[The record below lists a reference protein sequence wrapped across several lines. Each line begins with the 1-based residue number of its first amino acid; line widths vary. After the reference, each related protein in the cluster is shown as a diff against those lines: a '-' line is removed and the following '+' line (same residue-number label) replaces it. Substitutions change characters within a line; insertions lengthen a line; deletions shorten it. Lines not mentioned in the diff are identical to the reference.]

1 MTGTRGRHADGLR
14 LIAARLELP
23 PLAQV
28 ARRPGINE
36 AYRLTIQYHD
46 GRCADQVAT
55 LTHSQHGEVLL
66 SVVYR
71 RLYQHP
77 ALEYVFDADRFR
89 DLDVALRRLKFDQQ
103 DDQPDVQFFGVD
115 FWLIERASGS
125 YLHDVVLDPE
135 SASGVHGWLVDV
147 FREYLP
153 EALRTLKSQ

>member
-14 LIAARLELP
+14 LIAARLDLP
-23 PLAQV
+23 PLAEV

-55 LTHSQHGEVLL
+55 LTHSQHREVLL

-77 ALEYVFDADRFR
+77 ALEYLLEEDRFK
-89 DLDVALRRLKFDQQ
+89 DLDIALRRLKFDQM
-103 DDQPDVQFFGVD
+103 DDQPDLPFIGVD

-125 YLHDVVLDPE
+125 YLHDLVLAPD
-135 SASGVHGWLVDV
+135 SAEGLYGWLADT
-147 FREYLP
+147 FRDRLP
-153 EALRTLKSQ
+153 EALRTLKSK